1 MVARACN
8 ALCQEAICAR
18 RLFSVVTRRVAQ
30 LLFTISTIWFCLTWS
45 WQHAGLKTWSVATV
59 TCVCVCVCDTLR
71 YVFLTS
77 VVPVLGTILSYR
89 SQLFQ
94 SCWQR
99 NKAHRALRSAPVFI
113 AVLWLTKRVQLCFH
127 CRDSQFSNFHHH
139 DNTCK
144 YLHVEYIRI
153 NLQRNRLL
161 LGTVKTHGSW
171 YIYLSLYT
179 YSCFCSSLFAT
190 YLLNMQLTQ
199 YNCNTK
205 KYICGE

>member
-30 LLFTISTIWFCLTWS
+30 LLHDKHDLVLSDVELAACRTEDVVGR
-45 WQHAGLKTWSVATV
+45 HRNV
-59 TCVCVCVCDTLR
+59 CVCVCVWYVTLCFP
-71 YVFLTS
+71 YIDCASAGYHS
-77 VVPVLGTILSYR
+77 VLSLATVP
-89 SQLFQ
+89 

-127 CRDSQFSNFHHH
+127 CWDSQFSNFHHH

-205 KYICGE
+205 KHICGE